1 MPRLIYKPRQDV
13 DEYLIFSTIVDRP
26 VSPVL
31 TRQQMFERIT
41 LEGYGG
47 RYNFAHTA
55 EQAEASLNRA
65 DANGT
70 SELAPLGREPYPLW
84 DEEHLLHNL
93 PEPFGIRWC
102 AHRDLAA
109 LTRALEAGDTHR
121 IGLIT
126 EEITND

>member
-13 DEYLIFSTIVDRP
+13 DEYIIFSTIVDTP
-26 VSPVL
+26 ASPVM
-31 TRQQMFERIT
+31 TRKQMFERIT

-47 RYNFAHTA
+47 MYYFTLTP

-70 SELAPLGREPYPLW
+70 SELSITGREPYPLW
-84 DEEHLLHNL
+84 DEEHILHNL
-93 PEPFGIRWC
+93 PKPFGPRLC

-109 LTRALEAGDTHR
+109 LTRALEAGDTRR

-126 EEITND
+126 KDETDD